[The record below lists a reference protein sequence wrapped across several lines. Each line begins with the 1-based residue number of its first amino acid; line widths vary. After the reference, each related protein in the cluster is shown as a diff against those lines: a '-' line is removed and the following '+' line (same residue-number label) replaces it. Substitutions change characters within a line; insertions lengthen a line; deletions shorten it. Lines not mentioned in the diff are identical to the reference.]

1 MKEYKISLQ
10 GKDFDVIIK
19 ELKANQAVVE
29 VNGTEYAVGIENK
42 RPAAIEPLKVKP
54 VHKSAAPAAPQRPV
68 ATAASGDDAVVSP
81 LPGVIMK
88 INVSEG
94 DTVKTGQ
101 TVVILEAMKMENEV
115 RAHKDGKISEVCVKN
130 GDSVIE
136 GAALVKIG
144 G

>member
-10 GKDFDVIIK
+10 GKEFDVVIK
-19 ELKANQAVVE
+19 ELKINQALVE
-29 VNGTEYAVGIENK
+29 INGNEYAVGIESK
-42 RPAAIEPLKVKP
+42 RPNEIEPLKVKP
-54 VHKSAAPAAPQRPV
+54 VHRGAAPVAPQKP
-68 ATAASGDDAVVSP
+68 AAAAAGGEDAVVSP

-88 INVSEG
+88 VSVNEG

-115 RAHKDGKISEVCVKN
+115 RAHKDGKITEVLVKN

>member
-10 GKDFDVIIK
+10 GKEFDVVIK
-19 ELKANQAVVE
+19 NLKINQAVVE
-29 VNGTEYAVGIENK
+29 INGSEYTVGIESK
-42 RPAAIEPLKVKP
+42 RPNEIESLKVKP
-54 VHKSAAPAAPQRPV
+54 IHKGSAQAAPQKPA
-68 ATAASGDDAVVSP
+68 ATTGGEDAVTSP

-88 INVSEG
+88 VNVSEG

-115 RAHKDGKISEVCVKN
+115 RAHKDGKITEILVKN
-130 GDSVIE
+130 GDSVNE